1 VEKLQDLG
9 ANFADYPNLI
19 RLNPNVPWK
28 TRGNGAL
35 CLRIECDESR
45 EDRIR
50 EAVINVVEKHSDL
63 PSKGTDPGIVFLKRD
78 RIPGEIQ
85 VFAQNAITRIVSLKV
100 ALRLVKKYEGEAVG
114 FKTGRGIIGGLA
126 AIGEPLHG
134 DHTYET
140 IAYRVLENYGLK
152 RKVAEASV
160 FRMDEATAPF
170 TFNNVD
176 TDKRRIVITPRG
188 PDPILF
194 GVRGETAEV
203 VKKAFEMVKPL
214 EPVERWV
221 IFRTNQGTDA
231 HLRTVETLKEV
242 KHYHPVVVRGEVAS
256 DPKTIPGRHVIFPV
270 KDKSAIVDCAA
281 YEPTGAL
288 RHAARQLIIGDF
300 IEICGGV
307 RKSFRNRVPTINLE
321 KIRVLKLAPKI
332 AFQNPACPQCGKRL
346 KSMGTN
352 KGFRCEK
359 CGSRYA
365 HLRKVEIR
373 INREIREG
381 LYITSIRSQRHL
393 TKPLRR
399 YGMEKRDE
407 EPVRL
412 IEGWHFP

>member
-1 VEKLQDLG
+1 
-9 ANFADYPNLI
+9 
-19 RLNPNVPWK
+19 
-28 TRGNGAL
+28 
-35 CLRIECDESR
+35 
-45 EDRIR
+45 
-50 EAVINVVEKHSDL
+50 
-63 PSKGTDPGIVFLKRD
+63 
-78 RIPGEIQ
+78 
-85 VFAQNAITRIVSLKV
+85 
-100 ALRLVKKYEGEAVG
+100 
-114 FKTGRGIIGGLA
+114 
-126 AIGEPLHG
+126 
-134 DHTYET
+134 
-140 IAYRVLENYGLK
+140 
-152 RKVAEASV
+152 
-160 FRMDEATAPF
+160 
-170 TFNNVD
+170 
-176 TDKRRIVITPRG
+176 
-188 PDPILF
+188 
-194 GVRGETAEV
+194 
-203 VKKAFEMVKPL
+203 
-214 EPVERWV
+214 VERWV